1 MLDSLRRPDFR
12 GAFFLT
18 QTMKESPQKYKK
30 SLIFLTGFMGS
41 GKSTI
46 GPILANTLGFD
57 YLDVDKH
64 IEQKTKKLVSEIFN
78 SEGEQVFRAL
88 ERNALLELTELN
100 HCVISLGGGT
110 IANEE
115 NCQLVLQKGVLV
127 YLKLS
132 PEEFIQRVQ
141 YRSDRPMLKD
151 EHGNQLTL
159 PELKNRVL
167 DLMARREKFYARADV
182 VISADKMRVGATVDE
197 IMKNIHGIINK
208 E

>member
-1 MLDSLRRPDFR
+1 
-12 GAFFLT
+12 
-18 QTMKESPQKYKK
+18 MKDPQHEHKK

-46 GPILANTLGFD
+46 GPILANTLGFE

-64 IEQKTKKLVSEIFN
+64 IEQKMNKRVAEIFS

-88 ERNALLELTELN
+88 ERDTLLEMTERN

-115 NCQLVLQKGVLV
+115 NCRLVLQKGILI

-132 PEEFIQRVQ
+132 PEEIIERVQ
-141 YRSDRPMLKD
+141 RRSDRPMLKD
-151 EHGNQLTL
+151 EHGNQLSP

-167 DLMARREKFYARADV
+167 DLMNRREQFYARANV
-182 VISADKMRVGATVDE
+182 VINADKMRVGATVDT
-197 IMKNIHGIINK
+197 IMKNIYFMISK

>member
-1 MLDSLRRPDFR
+1 
-12 GAFFLT
+12 
-18 QTMKESPQKYKK
+18 MKDPQQGHKK

-57 YLDVDKH
+57 YLDVDRH
-64 IEQKTKKLVSEIFN
+64 IEQKTNKQVAEIF
-78 SEGEQVFRAL
+78 STEGEKAFRAM
-88 ERNALLELTELN
+88 EREALLELTELH

-115 NCQLVLQKGVLV
+115 NCQLVLQKGILV

-132 PEEFIQRVQ
+132 ADEILQRVQ

-151 EHGNQLTL
+151 DHGNQLPLT
-159 PELKNRVL
+159 ELKNRVL
-167 DLMARREKFYARADV
+167 DLMNRREKFYARAHV
-182 VISADKMRVGATVDE
+182 VITADNMRVGTTVDE
-197 IMKNIHGIINK
+197 IMKNIHFFIDK

>member
-1 MLDSLRRPDFR
+1 MKDSQH
-12 GAFFLT
+12 GH
-18 QTMKESPQKYKK
+18 KK

-46 GPILANTLGFD
+46 GPILANTLGFQ
-57 YLDVDKH
+57 YLDVDQH
-64 IEQKTKKLVSEIFN
+64 IEQKTNKRVAEIFS
-78 SEGEQVFRAL
+78 SESEQVFRAL

-100 HCVISLGGGT
+100 HCIISLGGGT

-115 NCQLVLQKGVLV
+115 NCQLVLQKGILV

-132 PEEFIQRVQ
+132 PEEIIRRVQ

-151 EHGNQLTL
+151 EHGNQLSP

-167 DLMARREKFYARADV
+167 DLMTRREQFYARADV
-182 VISADKMRVGATVDE
+182 VITADNMRVGATVDA
-197 IMKNIHGIINK
+197 IMKNIYFMIDK

>member
-1 MLDSLRRPDFR
+1 M
-12 GAFFLT
+12 
-18 QTMKESPQKYKK
+18 QNMKDAQQGHKK

-57 YLDVDKH
+57 YLDVDRH
-64 IEQKTKKLVSEIFN
+64 IEQKTKKQIAEIFS
-78 SEGEQVFRAL
+78 SEGEHAFRAM
-88 ERNALLELTELN
+88 ERRTLQELTELN

-115 NCQLVLQKGVLV
+115 NCQLVLQKGILV

-132 PEEFIQRVQ
+132 PDEIIQRVQ
-141 YRSDRPMLKD
+141 HRSDRPMLKD
-151 EHGNQLTL
+151 EHGNQLAP

-167 DLMARREKFYARADV
+167 DLMNRREKFYARADV
-182 VISADKMRVGATVDE
+182 VITADNMRVGTTVDE
-197 IMKNIHGIINK
+197 IMKNIHFMVDK

>member
-1 MLDSLRRPDFR
+1 VKD
-12 GAFFLT
+12 
-18 QTMKESPQKYKK
+18 SPQKYKK

-64 IEQKTKKLVSEIFN
+64 IEQKAKKLVSEIFN
-78 SEGEQVFRAL
+78 SEGEQAFRAQ

-115 NCQLVLQKGVLV
+115 NCQLVLQKGILI

-132 PEEFIQRVQ
+132 PEEIIQRVQ

-151 EHGNQLTL
+151 EHGNPLAL

-167 DLMARREKFYARADV
+167 DLMARREQFYARADV
-182 VISADKMRVGATVDE
+182 VITADNMRVGATVDE
-197 IMKNIHGIINK
+197 IMKNIHWLINK

>member
-1 MLDSLRRPDFR
+1 MKDLKN
-12 GAFFLT
+12 T
-18 QTMKESPQKYKK
+18 QKK

-46 GPILANTLGFD
+46 GPILANTLGFE
-57 YLDVDKH
+57 YLDVDQH
-64 IEQKTKKLVSEIFN
+64 IEKKTNKRVIEIFD
-78 SEGEQVFRAL
+78 SEGEQAFRAL
-88 ERNALLELTELN
+88 ERNALRELTELN

-115 NCQLVLQKGVLV
+115 NCQLVLQKGILV

-132 PEEFIQRVQ
+132 PEEIIQRVQ

-151 EHGNQLTL
+151 KNGNQLSP

-167 DLMARREKFYARADV
+167 DLMVRREKFYARADV
-182 VISADKMRVGATVDE
+182 VIDC
-197 IMKNIHGIINK
+197 
-208 E
+208 

>member
-1 MLDSLRRPDFR
+1 
-12 GAFFLT
+12 
-18 QTMKESPQKYKK
+18 
-30 SLIFLTGFMGS
+30 MGS

-46 GPILANTLGFD
+46 GPILANTLGYE
-57 YLDVDKH
+57 YLDVDQY
-64 IEQKTKKLVSEIFN
+64 IEQKTKKQVAEIFD

-88 ERNALLELTELN
+88 ERDALLELTELN

-115 NCQLVLQKGVLV
+115 NCQLVLQKGILV

-132 PEEFIQRVQ
+132 LEEIIERVQ

-151 EHGNQLTL
+151 KHGNQLSP

-167 DLMARREKFYARADV
+167 DLMNHREQFYARANV
-182 VISADKMRVGATVDE
+182 VITADNMRVGATVDA
-197 IMKNIHGIINK
+197 IMKNIHFIIDK

>member
-1 MLDSLRRPDFR
+1 MKDSQH
-12 GAFFLT
+12 GH
-18 QTMKESPQKYKK
+18 KK

-46 GPILANTLGFD
+46 GPILANTLGFQ
-57 YLDVDKH
+57 YFDVDRH
-64 IEQKTKKLVSEIFN
+64 IEQKANKQVAEIFN
-78 SEGEQVFRAL
+78 LEGEQVFRSL
-88 ERNALLELTELN
+88 ERDALLKLTELN

-115 NCQLVLQKGVLV
+115 NCQLVLQKGILV

-132 PEEFIQRVQ
+132 LEEIIQRVQ

-151 EHGNQLTL
+151 EHGNQLS
-159 PELKNRVL
+159 PSELKNRVL
-167 DLMARREKFYARADV
+167 DLMTRREQFYARADV
-182 VISADKMRVGATVDE
+182 VINADNMRVGATVDA
-197 IMKNIHGIINK
+197 IMKDIYFMIDK

>member
-1 MLDSLRRPDFR
+1 
-12 GAFFLT
+12 
-18 QTMKESPQKYKK
+18 MKETAQKHKK

-57 YLDVDKH
+57 YLDIDKH
-64 IEQKTKKLVSEIFN
+64 IEQKTKKLVSEIFH
-78 SEGEQVFRAL
+78 SEGEHVFRAL
-88 ERNALLELTELN
+88 ERHALLELTELN

-115 NCQLVLQKGVLV
+115 NCQLVLQKGILI

-132 PEEFIQRVQ
+132 LEEIIQRVQ

-151 EHGNQLTL
+151 EHGNQLTQQ
-159 PELKNRVL
+159 ELKNRVL
-167 DLMARREKFYARADV
+167 DLMARREKFYACADV
-182 VISADKMRVGATVDE
+182 VIRADKMRVGATVDE
-197 IMKNIHGIINK
+197 IMKNIHGIMNK

>member
-1 MLDSLRRPDFR
+1 
-12 GAFFLT
+12 
-18 QTMKESPQKYKK
+18 MKESPQKYKK

-132 PEEFIQRVQ
+132 PEEIIQRVQ

-167 DLMARREKFYARADV
+167 DLMTRREKFYARADV

-208 E
+208 

>member
-1 MLDSLRRPDFR
+1 MKDSQQ
-12 GAFFLT
+12 GH
-18 QTMKESPQKYKK
+18 KK

-46 GPILANTLGFD
+46 GPILANTLGFE
-57 YLDVDKH
+57 YLDVDRH
-64 IEQKTKKLVSEIFN
+64 IEQKAKMQVAEIFS
-78 SEGEQVFRAL
+78 SEGEQAFRTL
-88 ERNALLELTELN
+88 ERHALLELTELN

-115 NCQLVLQKGVLV
+115 NCQLVLQKGILV

-132 PEEFIQRVQ
+132 PEEILQRVQ

-151 EHGNQLTL
+151 EYGNQLSL

-167 DLMARREKFYARADV
+167 DLMTRREKFYARADV
-182 VISADKMRVGATVDE
+182 VITADNMRVGATVDE
-197 IMKNIHGIINK
+197 IMKNIHFMIDK

>member
-1 MLDSLRRPDFR
+1 
-12 GAFFLT
+12 
-18 QTMKESPQKYKK
+18 
-30 SLIFLTGFMGS
+30 MGS

-132 PEEFIQRVQ
+132 PEEIIQRVQ

-167 DLMARREKFYARADV
+167 DLMTRREKFYARADV